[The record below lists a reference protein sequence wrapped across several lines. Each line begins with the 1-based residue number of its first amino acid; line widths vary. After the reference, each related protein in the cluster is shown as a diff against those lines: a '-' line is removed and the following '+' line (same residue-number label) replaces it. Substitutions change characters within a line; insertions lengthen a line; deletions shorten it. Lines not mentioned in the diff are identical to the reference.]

1 MKKVLVVL
9 IVALAM
15 LSCSVTVFAA
25 DKGLNATYYQNK
37 GIEEG
42 NKESAILGNL
52 GSNSPTGNFEANKEA
67 LFESLQEMGTIVVDT
82 FEVEQNDEDW
92 RAQAEDAG
100 CVMIGDRNEA
110 DAPDWFVVKYTGY
123 VVPNETA
130 EYTFG
135 SYYLDNGLVIY
146 IDNQLVFEFWG
157 NDLWIDTG
165 ADDKY
170 AESAAPVSLDA
181 GKAYPIEVY
190 YYDGWGG
197 EWVEF
202 EYGMGFS
209 EMEFYVEEPT
219 AEDIAEQMA
228 TPEPTTPKPATPT
241 PTKAPVPTKAP
252 TQAPNN
258 SNTGDASTGDAEP
271 AGFPWVIVG
280 IVGAVVVAAVVVV
293 VIVASKKKKA

>member
-1 MKKVLVVL
+1 MKKVLVVM

-37 GIEEG
+37 DIKEG
-42 NKESAILGNL
+42 DAGSAKIGNL
-52 GSNSPTGNFEANKEA
+52 GSNTPTGNFEANKEA
-67 LFESLQEMGTIVVDT
+67 LFDSLKEMGTIVVDT
-82 FEVEQNDEDW
+82 FEVEKNDEAW
-92 RAQAEDAG
+92 REQAEEAG
-100 CVMIGDRNEA
+100 CVMIGQENEA

-135 SYYLDNGLVIY
+135 SYYVDNGLVIY
-146 IDNQLVFEFWG
+146 INNQMVFEFWG
-157 NDLWIDTG
+157 TDLWIDTG

-170 AESAAPVSLDA
+170 AEGTPISLEA
-181 GKAYPIEVY
+181 GVAYPIEVY

-197 EWVEF
+197 EWIEF

-209 EMEFYVEEPT
+209 DMEFYVSEPS
-219 AEDIAEQMA
+219 AEDIAQQMA

-241 PTKAPVPTKAP
+241 PAKTTPPAKATAPANASANASAGTDDVTPDEFPIVPV
-252 TQAPNN
+252 
-258 SNTGDASTGDAEP
+258 
-271 AGFPWVIVG
+271 I
-280 IVGAVVVAAVVVV
+280 IVAAVVVV
-293 VIVASKKKKA
+293 GVVVAIIVAVAKKKKA